1 MQKEENAL
9 PKGVRF
15 IRNGYE
21 ARKTVNGVAICM
33 RDKDL
38 GQLLKKFEQRIHE
51 VQAQDSMNAIG
62 LSTKTTLNDF
72 FDYWFD
78 TAKVLELKGEG
89 SAKVL
94 KRKFQ
99 RTFSFYIGY
108 KTVHSILP
116 IDVQA
121 AVNAMKTSNVG
132 ISTILDAFSLLRQ
145 CFDFAKANRIIPSN
159 PCEAVI
165 LPKNYAEA
173 SEESVFLTEEEEKLF
188 LSLEKH
194 CWYEELFQFM
204 FATGVRV
211 GEVGGLLWSDIDFE
225 KRLVHIRHNL
235 ECTYVEGRKIQQ
247 IYTPKTG
254 YSIRDLPFDM
264 GAWDLGEILERQK
277 YKTDTLRKTL
287 GTRWRDSED
296 VVFVT
301 TMGSKCSRYIVAS
314 EIKRVLRR
322 FKNGEYNVSGTLPD
336 FHPHSI
342 RHSFATRCAEKGVD
356 VKVAYK
362 LLGHSSITITMEIY
376 QHVTDRLKSDEIKK
390 LGKSDD
396 IQTKV

>member
-1 MQKEENAL
+1 MGMHCFMMR
-9 PKGVRF
+9 GVSVKN
-15 IRNGYE
+15 IIIM
-21 ARKTVNGVAICM
+21 GVGRAGKSTLSKMI
-33 RDKDL
+33 KDL
-38 GQLLKKFEQRIHE
+38 YPQYDVVHADAIKWGIISAQGKEPEFRKDIRKQMEWEKSMFFQNVLIEVFAHNVIHKHTPLILDTGQLYLENKTKNEPVVDYIRLQESGFTVSEEDRQIQR
-51 VQAQDSMNAIG
+51 
-62 LSTKTTLNDF
+62 TLL
-72 FDYWFD
+72 
-78 TAKVLELKGEG
+78 TAYDLTQYKNEYHSLEL
-89 SAKVL
+89 
-94 KRKFQ
+94 
-99 RTFSFYIGY
+99 
-108 KTVHSILP
+108 
-116 IDVQA
+116 
-121 AVNAMKTSNVG
+121 
-132 ISTILDAFSLLRQ
+132 
-145 CFDFAKANRIIPSN
+145 
-159 PCEAVI
+159 
-165 LPKNYAEA
+165 
-173 SEESVFLTEEEEKLF
+173 
-188 LSLEKH
+188 
-194 CWYEELFQFM
+194 
-204 FATGVRV
+204 ATGVRV

-396 IQTKV
+396 TQTKV

>member
-1 MQKEENAL
+1 MKKEENAL

-62 LSTKTTLNDF
+62 LSIKTTLNDF

-165 LPKNYAEA
+165 LPK
-173 SEESVFLTEEEEKLF
+173 KLCR
-188 LSLEKH
+188 S
-194 CWYEELFQFM
+194 
-204 FATGVRV
+204 
-211 GEVGGLLWSDIDFE
+211 
-225 KRLVHIRHNL
+225 
-235 ECTYVEGRKIQQ
+235 
-247 IYTPKTG
+247 
-254 YSIRDLPFDM
+254 
-264 GAWDLGEILERQK
+264 
-277 YKTDTLRKTL
+277 
-287 GTRWRDSED
+287 
-296 VVFVT
+296 
-301 TMGSKCSRYIVAS
+301 
-314 EIKRVLRR
+314 
-322 FKNGEYNVSGTLPD
+322 
-336 FHPHSI
+336 
-342 RHSFATRCAEKGVD
+342 
-356 VKVAYK
+356 
-362 LLGHSSITITMEIY
+362 
-376 QHVTDRLKSDEIKK
+376 
-390 LGKSDD
+390 
-396 IQTKV
+396 